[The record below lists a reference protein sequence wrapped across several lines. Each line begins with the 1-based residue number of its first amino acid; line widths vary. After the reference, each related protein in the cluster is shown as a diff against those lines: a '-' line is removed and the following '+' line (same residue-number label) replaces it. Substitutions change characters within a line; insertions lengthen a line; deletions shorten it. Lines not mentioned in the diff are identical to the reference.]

1 MKSGTVHESNGDVY
15 TGGFVENRRQGFG
28 KCVYSNGDVYEGEWL
43 NDLCHGQ
50 GTLTL
55 ATPSPTVSSSIQG
68 SEIEHTLPPRPLD
81 VEEKVDVLK
90 SYEGEWKEGYFDG
103 LGVAVYLDGTYRGEF
118 VRGRRFGSGRREYAD
133 GAVYDGTFDGVR
145 HGTGKLV
152 EADGSVYAGSFV
164 NDLFHGKGNFCIKAF
179 RKVANAVAAI
189 QRMQKLSGLWEGPGE
204 DEFSEDV
211 DSAEQLNAVVG
222 SSFR

>member
-1 MKSGTVHESNGDVY
+1 M
-15 TGGFVENRRQGFG
+15 
-28 KCVYSNGDVYEGEWL
+28 
-43 NDLCHGQ
+43 
-50 GTLTL
+50 
-55 ATPSPTVSSSIQG
+55 
-68 SEIEHTLPPRPLD
+68 
-81 VEEKVDVLK
+81 
-90 SYEGEWKEGYFDG
+90 
-103 LGVAVYLDGTYRGEF
+103 
-118 VRGRRFGSGRREYAD
+118 
-133 GAVYDGTFDGVR
+133 
-145 HGTGKLV
+145 

-179 RKVANAVAAI
+179 RKVANAVRMPVSEQHFASDLCSQDACGSIISFVVMGSQVAAI